1 MRELIQPLDL
11 IVKSCYKFCMSDQTA
26 KRGRPSIKADWDA
39 IREWCEAGNTYQGAS
54 FQFGV
59 NVSTIRNRAKRERWE
74 TPSRTKHELACVQK
88 VIFGLPATSE
98 ETGEVGPVAKP
109 VGEEHEALIAA
120 LCHEGLRLFSE
131 AAPVPRNWKEADLLD
146 RMARRAL
153 RLEEKEPPSRN
164 IIDISILNNGPT
176 QGICAETLDIE

>member
-1 MRELIQPLDL
+1 
-11 IVKSCYKFCMSDQTA
+11 MSDDRKA
-26 KRGRPSIKADWDA
+26 HRGRPSIKADWAA

-74 TPSRTKHELACVQK
+74 TPSRTKHELACVRK
-88 VIFGLPATSE
+88 VIYGLSATS
-98 ETGEVGPVAKP
+98 GEAGVEGPVAKP
-109 VGEEHEALIAA
+109 PGEEHEALVAA

-131 AAPVPRNWKEADLLD
+131 AAAVPRTWKEAELLD

-153 RLEEKEPPSRN
+153 RLEEKEKRSSNRTY
-164 IIDISILNNGPT
+164 IDLSILNDGLLHGGVCTEPL
-176 QGICAETLDIE
+176 QIEETKVNP